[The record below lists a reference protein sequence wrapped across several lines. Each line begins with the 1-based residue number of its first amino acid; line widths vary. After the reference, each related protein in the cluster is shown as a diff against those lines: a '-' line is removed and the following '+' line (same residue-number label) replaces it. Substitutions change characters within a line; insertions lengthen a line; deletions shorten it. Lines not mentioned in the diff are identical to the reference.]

1 MVMVMGGRRA
11 VKYTLE
17 KVNGICT
24 HICPG
29 VLHMSLCCAAG
40 QTSQIADALLRVAIR
55 NSVAERSQSF
65 HHTYL
70 ICKAFYIGQINSLF
84 SKLSGENKVVTLPKK
99 ILK

>member
-55 NSVAERSQSF
+55 NSVAEKKPEFPPHLFNLQSVLYW
-65 HHTYL
+65 T
-70 ICKAFYIGQINSLF
+70 
-84 SKLSGENKVVTLPKK
+84 NKFFVF
-99 ILK
+99 